1 MAGFY
6 EAMTLPSLFGAVG
19 AFGIGAGVLLLLFTR
34 PLRRL
39 TAGAG

>member
-1 MAGFY
+1 MIGRGVR
-6 EAMTLPSLFGAVG
+6 PSRRKLG